1 MLASNAKVTQF
12 KVNMLSFL
20 KSAVWPKSGF
30 WTVTQPYQ
38 HTPVAD
44 VFGSLYKVFKLPG
57 EQITSDPLS
66 KVYKVTSAGKVF
78 YVKRY
83 TGGGKGL
90 RRYIGRS
97 RVRAEWKNLLLFRHL
112 GLPTANLVAYGE
124 QKLFS
129 MMLKG
134 ALITEELENTIDL
147 SEVIEEYPNY
157 LTDRN
162 WLLPVIDQVAWA
174 ARVLHAYR
182 FVHNDLKWRNIL
194 VSRDKTNPQIFL
206 IDCPGGFR
214 WFGPMLQYRIV
225 KDLACLDKLGKYHL
239 SRTMRMRFYKL
250 YRGNSL
256 AHRLTS
262 KDKQQIRQVLDFFEG
277 RE

>member
-1 MLASNAKVTQF
+1 
-12 KVNMLSFL
+12 MLSFL
-20 KSAVWPKSGF
+20 KFGFWFRPGFWLRSGF
-30 WTVTQPYQ
+30 WIVTQPYQ
-38 HTPVAD
+38 HTPIAEA
-44 VFGSLYKVFKLPG
+44 FGSIKKVFQLPG

-66 KVYKVTSAGKVF
+66 KVYKVTIVGKVF
-78 YVKRY
+78 YVKCY

-97 RVRAEWKNLLLFRHL
+97 RARSEWKNLLLFRQL

-124 QKLFS
+124 QKLLS
-129 MMLKG
+129 MMQQG
-134 ALITEELENTIDL
+134 ALITEELANTIDL
-147 SEVIEEYPNY
+147 SEVINEYPHY
-157 LTDRN
+157 LTDAK
-162 WLLPVIDQVAWA
+162 WLLTVIDQIAWA
-174 ARVLHAYR
+174 ARVLHAHR

-194 VSRDKTNPQIFL
+194 VNRDASTPQVFL

-250 YRGNSL
+250 YRGNNL
-256 AHRLTS
+256 KYRLNV
-262 KDKQQIRQVLDFFEG
+262 KDKQQIKKVLGFFEG